1 MHIYSRGSADIVP
14 VSLFED
20 NYAWV
25 IRNNMLAA
33 VIDPG
38 DAGTVLAFLQ
48 LHGLSLSYILLTHH
62 HADHCGGAVELKKT
76 TGCTIIGPDDVRLPV
91 VDQYATQGKVYNV
104 VSNEVHVI
112 TVPGHTKTHVAY
124 YVPKLKALFTGDTL
138 FGAGC
143 GRLIE
148 GNYSDMYRSLQKCVV
163 YDDETHMYAG
173 HEYTLD
179 NLAFALSLEP
189 NNMMIQE
196 RIKKVKLLRSNMLP
210 SLPSTL
216 GEEKS
221 TNPFLRCSDMLVRKA
236 LKIPDTADDIGVFA
250 MLRGMKDRF

>member
-1 MHIYSRGSADIVP
+1 MHIYSRGAEDIFP

-25 IRNNMLAA
+25 IRSHTQAA

-38 DAGTVLAFLQ
+38 DADPVLAFLQ
-48 LHGLSLSYILLTHH
+48 QHGLSLSHIVLTHH
-62 HADHCGGAVELKKT
+62 HADHCGGAFELKKT

-91 VDQYATQGKVYNV
+91 VDLYATQDAVYTIL
-104 VSNEVHVI
+104 SNEVHVI
-112 TVPGHTKTHVAY
+112 AVPGHTKTHVAY
-124 YVPKLKALFTGDTL
+124 YIPKLKALFTGDTL

-143 GRLIE
+143 GRIFE
-148 GNYSDMYRSLQKCVV
+148 GSYADMFHSLQKCAL
-163 YDDETHMYAG
+163 YEDETNIYAG

-210 SLPSTL
+210 SLHSTL